1 MKTLL
6 TPILLDFLIIEGYKY
21 CASKANGINTSDA
34 SESITLIPLKS
45 KRVLNRLSGSVDKY
59 FSIKSEP
66 VQMAEGFDD
75 TLVMVEIDSSDLKR
89 YISFFM
95 EKLALS
101 KSFFKPN
108 LQNEC

>member
-21 CASKANGINTSDA
+21 CLSNAAGINTQDA
-34 SESITLIPLKS
+34 GKAITLIPVKS
-45 KRVLNRLSGSVDKY
+45 KRLLNRLSDGVDKY
-59 FSIKSEP
+59 FNIKNEP
-66 VQMAEGFDD
+66 MQMAEGFDD

-95 EKLALS
+95 EKLAMS
-101 KSFFKPN
+101 TSFFKPN
-108 LQNEC
+108 LQN